1 MNKYHYK
8 CFDCGKSYDK
18 DEIEKNLIYLCPTC
32 GKVEKNKPLRG
43 VLLINYDYEWIRK
56 NHSAD
61 EILKLQPG
69 KFWQYDYLWPLE
81 FTRSHS
87 EERRDEGSHVN
98 KVRDSSFVF
107 SGLTQNDLNKISLP
121 SNYLLEYSF
130 NGNNFF
136 VLDDTRNPTL
146 SFKDRASS
154 LVVLKAMQLGIK
166 KIAAASTGN
175 AGSSLAG
182 ICARLGL
189 KSVVFVPKN
198 IPDAKR
204 IQIQSYGA
212 ELVIV
217 NGDYDLAFDTCL
229 EVSQSKKLYNR
240 NTAYNPLTIEGKKSA
255 AYDLFISTKGKLP
268 DIIFVPVG
276 DGVIISG
283 LYKGLWELK
292 ELGWIEKIPKLV
304 AVQAKGSNAVVKY
317 FKTNK
322 FVYKPAESIADS
334 ICAGAPRALYLA
346 HDAIVKSGGDAMD
359 VTDKE
364 ILNAQKFVAQNFGM
378 LIEPSSAAA
387 FAGYKKYLSAKKLG
401 SQIPLVM
408 FTGQGLKDL
417 SALSMW
423 NKNLGSLISKQN
435 IKSKKK
441 K

>member
-1 MNKYHYK
+1 MTCMNNYFYK
-8 CFDCGKSYDK
+8 CFDCGEKYDK
-18 DEIEKNLIYLCPTC
+18 DEIEKNLVYICLKC

-43 VLLINYDYEWIRK
+43 VLLIHYYYDSIRQ
-56 NHSAD
+56 NHTAD
-61 EILKLQPG
+61 ELLKLQPG
-69 KFWQYDYLWPLE
+69 KFWQYGFLWPLE
-81 FTRSHS
+81 Y
-87 EERRDEGSHVN
+87 
-98 KVRDSSFVF
+98 DSS
-107 SGLTQNDLNKISLP
+107 SLAPLGLTQNELEKIALP
-121 SNYLLEYSF
+121 SNCLSQLSY
-130 NGNNFF
+130 NGNKFF
-136 VLDDTRNPTL
+136 VWDDTRNPTL

-154 LVVLKAMQLGIK
+154 LVVLKALQLGIK

-212 ELVIV
+212 ELIIV

-229 EVSQSKKLYNR
+229 EVSAKRNWYNR

-255 AYDLFISTKGKLP
+255 AYDLFISSKGNMQ

-292 ELGWIEKIPKLV
+292 ELGWIEKIPKLI
-304 AVQAKGSNAVVKY
+304 AIQAKGSNAVVKY
-317 FKTNK
+317 SKTNK
-322 FVYKPAESIADS
+322 FVYKPAKSIADS

-346 HDAIVKSGGDAMD
+346 HHAIVNSGGDAID

-378 LIEPSSAAA
+378 LVEPSSAAA
-387 FAGYKKYLSAKKLG
+387 FAGYRKYLSANKLKN
-401 SQIPLVM
+401 QTPLVM
-408 FTGQGLKDL
+408 FTGHGLKDL
-417 SALSMW
+417 SALASW
-423 NKNLGSLISKQN
+423 NTGKKNFPSKQSTN
-435 IKSKKK
+435 SRKKK
-441 K
+441 

>member
-18 DEIEKNLIYLCPTC
+18 DEIEKNLFYLCPTC
-32 GKVEKNKPLRG
+32 GNVEKNTPLRG
-43 VLLINYDYEWIRK
+43 VLLINYDYEWIKK
-56 NHSAD
+56 NHSVD

-69 KFWQYDYLWPLE
+69 KFWQYDYLCPLE

-87 EERRDEGSHVN
+87 EVRSDEESHIN
-98 KVRDSSFVF
+98 QVRDSSFVL
-107 SGLTQNDLNKISLP
+107 SGLTQNDMEKISLP
-121 SNYLLEYSF
+121 SNCCLKLSYE
-130 NGNNFF
+130 GNDFF

-146 SFKDRASS
+146 SFKDRAST
-154 LVVLKAMQLGIK
+154 LVVFKAIQLGIK
-166 KIAAASTGN
+166 RIAAASTGN

-182 ICARLGL
+182 ICTRLGL
-189 KSVVFVPKN
+189 ESVIFVPKN

-229 EVSQSKKLYNR
+229 EVSQARGWYNR

-255 AYDLFISTKGKLP
+255 AYDLFISSKGKLP
-268 DIIFVPVG
+268 EVIFVPVG

-292 ELGWIEKIPKLV
+292 ELGWIERIPKLI

-317 FKTNK
+317 FRSGK
-322 FVYKPAESIADS
+322 FVYKPAKSVADS

-346 HDAIVKSGGDAMD
+346 HNAIVKSGGDAID

-364 ILNAQKFVAQNFGM
+364 ILGAQKVVAQNLGM
-378 LIEPSSAAA
+378 LIEPSSASA
-387 FAGYKKYLSAKKLG
+387 FAGYQKYLSAKKLG
-401 SQIPLVM
+401 SRIPLVM
-408 FTGQGLKDL
+408 FTGNGLKDL

-423 NKNLGSLISKQN
+423 NKGQHPYNSKQLADLM
-435 IKSKKK
+435 KKK
-441 K
+441 

>member
-1 MNKYHYK
+1 MNKYNYK

-18 DEIEKNLIYLCPTC
+18 DGIEKNLIYLCPTC

-43 VLLINYDYEWIRK
+43 VLLINYDYEWIKK
-56 NHSAD
+56 NHSVD

-69 KFWQYDYLWPLE
+69 KFWQYDFLWPLE
-81 FTRSHS
+81 FTRRHS
-87 EERRDEGSHVN
+87 EERKDEESHIN
-98 KVRDSSFVF
+98 KVRDSSFVI
-107 SGLTQNDLNKISLP
+107 SGLTQNDLNKISLS
-121 SNYLLEYSF
+121 SNCLLEYSF
-130 NGNNFF
+130 NDHNFF

-146 SFKDRASS
+146 SFKDRAST
-154 LVVLKAMQLGIK
+154 LVVMKAMQLGIK

-182 ICARLGL
+182 ICVRLGL

-212 ELVIV
+212 ELIIV

-229 EVSQSKKLYNR
+229 EISQARGWYNR

-268 DIIFVPVG
+268 EIIFVPVG
-276 DGVIISG
+276 DGVIITG

-292 ELGWIEKIPKLV
+292 ELGWIEKIPKLI

-317 FKTNK
+317 FRLGK
-322 FVYKPAESIADS
+322 FVYKPAKSVADS

-346 HDAIVKSGGDAMD
+346 HDAIVKSGGDATD

-364 ILNAQKFVAQNFGM
+364 ILNAQKFVAQNYGM

-387 FAGYKKYLSAKKLG
+387 FAGYQKYFASKKLN
-401 SQIPLVM
+401 SMIPLIM
-408 FTGQGLKDL
+408 FTGNGLKDL

-423 NKNLGSLISKQN
+423 NRNKHALISKQLN
-435 IKSKKK
+435 KLKKK